1 MGSPVLEVVWSRGQG
16 SLSVVTDDTISV
28 LSERIMHHAT
38 CGALFI
44 LQQSNTSV
52 CVIYNK
58 NNISTLPKTNDES
71 KHNSNSNYDSK
82 YNDTISS
89 DHQSWLINTDMLIKG
104 VACSK
109 TAFILWNGK
118 SVLIYRVLPAANRI
132 EQMYTMHTTSTAM
145 VIADT
150 TDIIEDSIF
159 ICDDYNIKI
168 YNFNGAIRGNIAFSE
183 VEGKPITIDIN
194 GKYLA
199 VITNKGY
206 MKLYDIYT
214 PTKAKALGNGTKFYS
229 PYNNMEIGSPTTGA
243 SPRPTATPAGSSLTP
258 TDRYTSTT
266 GAGGGSGGGVGGG
279 SKVVVEE
286 EYNENI
292 CMSVDS
298 IKVNCDG
305 TRIAVL
311 VSTEE
316 GILRIRHPHSCIYIY
331 DRLKGSILYH
341 NFAQDT
347 EAGEA
352 GGAKGGG
359 GACPRSIVF
368 DDTDDRILT
377 CEVEYTQGTSTTTST
392 TKPLP
397 SDGTTSLAKAFS
409 TTDKDPDDTK
419 LTTTTS
425 PTSPN
430 SNNNNSTTTIYQFFI
445 STEHGILLQDS
456 FTEHSTY
463 GNLIGVSVPHIYF
476 KTTTDIS
483 TNNSN
488 NNNNTHNMHDNS
500 STVYD
505 INALKETSAG
515 FQEVISNK
523 VICILMRDF
532 INMGIVDSATKLALL
547 DFSYNLTLGM
557 HMLYMVLRSIIFV

>member
-1 MGSPVLEVVWSRGQG
+1 MGSPVLEVVWSHGQG

-38 CGALFI
+38 CGALFV

-58 NNISTLPKTNDES
+58 NNISTILPKNNDES
-71 KHNSNSNYDSK
+71 KHNSNPSYDSK
-82 YNDTISS
+82 YNDTIGSIDTISS
-89 DHQSWLINTDMLIKG
+89 DHQSWLINTDMMVKG

-109 TAFILWNGK
+109 TAFILYNGV

-132 EQMYTMHTTSTAM
+132 EQIYTMHTTSTSM

-168 YNFNGAIRGNIAFSE
+168 YNLNGAIRGNITFSE

-229 PYNNMEIGSPTTGA
+229 PYNNMEIGSPTTGV
-243 SPRPTATPAGSSLTP
+243 SPRPTAAPTAASLTP
-258 TDRYTSTT
+258 TDRYSTT
-266 GAGGGSGGGVGGG
+266 GTGTGGGGVGGG
-279 SKVVVEE
+279 GKVVVEE

-316 GILRIRHPHSCIYIY
+316 GILRIRHPHSCMYIY

-341 NFAQDT
+341 NFAQDS
-347 EAGEA
+347 EA
-352 GGAKGGG
+352 GGVGDAKGGG

-377 CEVEYTQGTSTTTST
+377 CEVEYTQGTSSST
-392 TKPLP
+392 PTNTAKPQP

-409 TTDKDPDDTK
+409 TTDKDTDDTK
-419 LTTTTS
+419 LTTTS

-430 SNNNNSTTTIYQFFI
+430 QNNNNSTTTIYQFFI

-456 FTEHSTY
+456 FTKHSTY

-483 TNNSN
+483 SNNSN
-488 NNNNTHNMHDNS
+488 IHDNNN

-505 INALKETSAG
+505 INTLKETSAG

-532 INMGIVDSATKLALL
+532 INMGIVDSVTKLALL
-547 DFSYNLTLGM
+547 DFSYNLTLGR
-557 HMLYMVLRSIIFV
+557 HI